1 MRYPLSLWHIYG
13 LTFVDQQIHVLPP
26 WLFNKLQLVEL
37 NSPISIFVEHWLIK
51 FNMLI
56 KWANSIVNII
66 WYTLQQW
73 FVVVQFWVT
82 GFSGGLTLDWLAFFW
97 KWECRIEYVYS
108 THLTFPFPW
117 VVCRKSVYC
126 LMNSAKFNGLAL
138 YKSVWAQLTEHWPSV
153 KGKPRF

>member
-56 KWANSIVNII
+56 KWAYSVVNII
-66 WYTLQQW
+66 WYTVQQW

-97 KWECRIEYVYS
+97 KRECRIEYVYS

-117 VVCRKSVYC
+117 VVCRKCVYC